1 MLLERNFKDAS
12 YINVD
17 VYPKCEIAKSCHL
30 LKYKRNNEA
39 LVWRKTSLG
48 NFAAPELNFDSASWF
63 SGVRLKKFEI

>member
-48 NFAAPELNFDSASWF
+48 NFAAPELNFDSASGF
-63 SGVRLKKFEI
+63 SGVRLKKLEI